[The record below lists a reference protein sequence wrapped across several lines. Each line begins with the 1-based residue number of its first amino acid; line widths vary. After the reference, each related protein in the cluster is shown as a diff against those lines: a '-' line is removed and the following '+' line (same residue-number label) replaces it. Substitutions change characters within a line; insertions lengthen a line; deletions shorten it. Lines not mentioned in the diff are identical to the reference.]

1 MSVYIDRRYLLLVS
15 SRLERFAQKKDD
27 LFNFRCPFCGDS
39 KKNKL
44 KARGYIFRKNND
56 YFYTCH
62 NCHVSTTFSKFLKHV
77 DSNSH
82 GQYILDRYAD
92 GENGHS
98 NYTKPTFDFSGPKP
112 SQVFSGKEDGIPAEQ
127 ERGSS
132 SNIRNCSFDGLVSI
146 KDLPDEHHARQYIIE
161 RAIPEAFWGEI
172 FHTNKYKEFLDTNFP
187 DHGNENVPNDERI
200 VLFYTNEKGDITNV
214 SGRALGQNRIRYCTV
229 KVGEEKKLFGMHR
242 MRLDSRVYVV
252 EGQFDS
258 FFIPNCVASGDSN
271 LGGVVDH
278 LATDNITLVYDNE
291 PRNPEIVKQIERS
304 ISKGYSV
311 CLFPE
316 SIPGKDINEMIALGI
331 SAEEINIIIDDNTFN
346 GLTAKLKFIE
356 WRKC

>member
-1 MSVYIDRRYLLLVS
+1 MSVYIDRKYLLLSS

-44 KARGYIFRKNND
+44 KARGYVFRKNND
-56 YFYTCH
+56 YYYTCH
-62 NCHVSTTFSKFLKHV
+62 NCHTSTTFSKFLKH
-77 DSNSH
+77 
-82 GQYILDRYAD
+82 ID
-92 GENGHS
+92 GESHRQYVVERYTAGDNSHS
-98 NYTKPTFDFSGPKP
+98 NYQKPNFDLKGPKP
-112 SQVFSGKEDGIPAEQ
+112 GQVFSEKVDALHEQ
-127 ERGSS
+127 
-132 SNIRNCSFDGLVSI
+132 SNINIKSI
-146 KDLPDEHHARQYIIE
+146 KAEGLYCLSNLPEEHPARVYIKN
-161 RAIPEAFWGEI
+161 RNIPEKFLSEI
-172 FHTNKYKEFLDTNFP
+172 YYTNKYKEFLDNCFP
-187 DHGNENVPNDERI
+187 HHGNENVPNDERI

-291 PRNPEIVKQIERS
+291 PRNPEIVKQVERS
-304 ISKGYSV
+304 INKGYSV
-311 CLFPE
+311 CLFPD

-331 SAEEINIIIDDNTFN
+331 SAEEIKIIIDDNTFS

-356 WRKC
+356 WRK